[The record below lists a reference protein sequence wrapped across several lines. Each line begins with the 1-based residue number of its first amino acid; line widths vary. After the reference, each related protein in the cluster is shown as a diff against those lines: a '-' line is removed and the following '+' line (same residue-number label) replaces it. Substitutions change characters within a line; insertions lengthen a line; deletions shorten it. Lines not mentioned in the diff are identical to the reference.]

1 MSVRTF
7 AWNLSQERVDM
18 LADALR
24 KLEAVLDTAAPGM
37 LGAENAAKLLTDL
50 REQTTAQ
57 GADDPF
63 PYREMYPNF
72 ADDEIPERATPRCR
86 TSMPR

>member
-1 MSVRTF
+1 MHTF
-7 AWNLSQERVDM
+7 AWNLSQERIDM

-24 KLEAVLDTAAPGM
+24 KLEAVLDMAAPGAVA
-37 LGAENAAKLLTDL
+37 AENVAKLLTDL

-63 PYREMYPNF
+63 PYRDMYPNF
-72 ADDEIPERATPRCR
+72 ADDEIPKCPAPRCR